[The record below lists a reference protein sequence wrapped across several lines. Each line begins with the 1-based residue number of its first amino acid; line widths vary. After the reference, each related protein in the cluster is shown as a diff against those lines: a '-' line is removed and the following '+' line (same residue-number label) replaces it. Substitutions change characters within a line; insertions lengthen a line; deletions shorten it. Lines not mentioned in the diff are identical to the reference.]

1 MPSGSYKAIIEVD
14 KMAKLK
20 RLVALMQAKAT
31 INMVIAILN
40 KTSILEYQSVIIFF
54 TLLIAKVQEHF
65 VLLQFEKLKKP

>member
-1 MPSGSYKAIIEVD
+1 
-14 KMAKLK
+14 MAKLK

>member
-1 MPSGSYKAIIEVD
+1 MPSGSYKAIIKVD